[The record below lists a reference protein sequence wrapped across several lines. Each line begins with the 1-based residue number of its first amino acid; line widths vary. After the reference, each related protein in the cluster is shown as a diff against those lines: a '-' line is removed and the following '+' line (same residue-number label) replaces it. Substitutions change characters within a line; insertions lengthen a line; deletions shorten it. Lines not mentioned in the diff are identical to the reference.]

1 MNWILWLIVGFVL
14 LDAVVEGVLS
24 WLNTSYMG
32 RPIPDVLAGIY
43 DENKYRTQQNYMRD
57 NKRLVRLSSAVS
69 LVLTL
74 AVLIAG
80 GLGWLD
86 GVTARAVANTG
97 LQLVLFFAVIMVVTT
112 VVDLP
117 FEYYDTFV
125 IETRY
130 GFNKTTRATF
140 WLDALKS
147 LAVSLLITGA
157 LLWVL
162 ERLYLWLGADF
173 WIVASCVV
181 VGVMVFF
188 FLFYSNVIVPLFN
201 KQRPLEEG
209 ELREA
214 IEQAASRANFSLK
227 NIYVIDG
234 SKRSSHANAYFTGFG
249 VKKRIVLY
257 DTLIEQLSTDEIVA
271 VLCHEMGH
279 YRHHDTLKLLAA
291 QVVKVVLMLFVF
303 SLLAG
308 SRELSDALGGD
319 RVSFALSLSAFGLL
333 FSPIGLILGPLENHF
348 SRRYEYRADGFA
360 ASLGYSEALISGLK
374 KLSANNLV
382 NLTPHPLVVR
392 MTYSHPTLEQ
402 RVRALSA

>member
-43 DENKYRTQQNYMRD
+43 DENKYRTQQNYMHD
-57 NKRLVRLSSAVS
+57 NKRLARLSSAVS
-69 LVLTL
+69 LILTL

-249 VKKRIVLY
+249 AKKRIVLY

-319 RVSFALSLSAFGLL
+319 HVSFALSLSAFGLL

-402 RVRALSA
+402 RVRALSG